1 MASERRIRI
10 QQIEQQAEGY
20 LELGMSQQ
28 ALDVLARLGNSDQY
42 TPKGLYLWGEALRN
56 LGRYQEALVPL
67 ERAAQASPENI
78 HIRLALGWCHKR
90 NSQLDLAIQD
100 IRTALRTEPSES
112 LLHYNL
118 ACYLSLAGEKKP
130 ALMHLALA
138 LRMDSHYR
146 ELIDSEPDFD
156 PLRSD
161 PDFQALTNLIV

>member
-1 MASERRIRI
+1 VASERRIRI